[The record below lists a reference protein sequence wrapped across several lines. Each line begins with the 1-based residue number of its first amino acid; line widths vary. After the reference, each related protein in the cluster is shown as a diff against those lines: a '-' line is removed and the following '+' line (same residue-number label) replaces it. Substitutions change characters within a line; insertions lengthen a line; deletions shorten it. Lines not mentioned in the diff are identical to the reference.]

1 MNLNHWSSVIPDR
14 KARCKLIKTNAKK
27 NEQEERGWVPIIS
40 YPGGMEIHGN
50 PFSIH
55 MPSISIRVLTH
66 SRWDPEPGQAGTDR
80 DPVERKG
87 GS

>member
-1 MNLNHWSSVIPDR
+1 MNVNHWSSVIPDR

-40 YPGGMEIHGN
+40 YPGGMEIH
-50 PFSIH
+50 F
-55 MPSISIRVLTH
+55 PSICLPFPS
-66 SRWDPEPGQAGTDR
+66 
-80 DPVERKG
+80 